1 MRMKNR
7 TGSMPCLLTGLFTLA
22 ASPIALANSCEDADD
37 DETPFGATVVIIELT
52 DNDIELQVFAD
63 AFDWKRLQVFD
74 PRERL
79 IYDTK
84 ARGRL
89 RRQGGLSELAFA
101 SEPSHFLVEEDN
113 FDEPVEDFLAR
124 WPEGC
129 YEFEGR
135 RVGGLGP
142 LDGEAYLS
150 HDLAELPEVRVPG
163 SLGPTTIIVDGEE
176 EEFDLLPY
184 NLPLE
189 IRWEEIT
196 TQYMSDEPIE
206 VFEYQVIV
214 NQETPEREEPWI
226 DGDTRRALINV
237 PASICENGDCG
248 LSVAPEVME
257 PGATYEIEI
266 LAIET
271 SGNASIGVLPFATT
285 GE

>member
-1 MRMKNR
+1 
-7 TGSMPCLLTGLFTLA
+7 MPCLLTGLFTLA